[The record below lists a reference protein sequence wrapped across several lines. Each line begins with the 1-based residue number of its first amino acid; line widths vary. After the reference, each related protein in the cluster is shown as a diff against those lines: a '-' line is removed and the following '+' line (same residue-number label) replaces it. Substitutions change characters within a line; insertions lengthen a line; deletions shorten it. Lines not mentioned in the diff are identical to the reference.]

1 MTSVLLNGGQPAEQ
15 RNIQV
20 PGVALDDV
28 SVTEWRRKPWSSSGK
43 NAPVALD
50 DVSVTE
56 WRTPRSFCISDR
68 SLVAL
73 DDVSVTEWRYLIAL
87 GILSHTQVALDDV
100 SVTEWR
106 NIRELRRRI
115 AWVLHSMTSVLLNGG
130 PFEVKLDSNLNRC
143 TR

>member
-56 WRTPRSFCISDR
+56 WR
-68 SLVAL
+68 
-73 DDVSVTEWRYLIAL
+73 YLIAL

-106 NIRELRRRI
+106 KPFLLLIRE
-115 AWVLHSMTSVLLNGG
+115 SFS
-130 PFEVKLDSNLNRC
+130 RC